1 MAGGF
6 LDFLCISS
14 YITLFYKALYYTGY
28 LILWVAV
35 QELQMEITW
44 KLNVLSMYDPWH
56 VNKAPLSCL
65 IERSHW
71 VPQKR
76 SFSRRR
82 RICLLTVIHAADK
95 LHTVIFTERAEAW
108 LRLGLTSGGG
118 TLVLTTSQLSR
129 ATAWTPPVASANCP
143 WTETSGA
150 TLSWRGN
157 EAFYDCRSS
166 LRRQAGVRAAP
177 RGRNDRPAG
186 YHAGSSATM
195 CIFIYF
201 LNELPL
207 KIMKL
212 QTLHC
217 GCPAAPS
224 PDDSIN

>member
-1 MAGGF
+1 MDINWWVWLWRFYNVFCGSMAGGF
-6 LDFLCISS
+6 LDFLCVSS

-28 LILWVAV
+28 LTLCVAV

-44 KLNVLSMYDPWH
+44 KLSVLSIYDPWH

-76 SFSRRR
+76 FSGRRWT
-82 RICLLTVIHAADK
+82 CLLTKIHATDK
-95 LHTVIFTERAEAW
+95 THTVIFTERAEAW
-108 LRLGLTSGGG
+108 LRLGLTSRVRM
-118 TLVLTTSQLSR
+118 LVLTTSQLSR

-150 TLSWRGN
+150 TLSCRGN
-157 EAFYDCRSS
+157 EAFYDYGSS

-212 QTLHC
+212 
-217 GCPAAPS
+217 
-224 PDDSIN
+224 

>member
-1 MAGGF
+1 MCSCPGTADGNH
-6 LDFLCISS
+6 LEAKCAVYIRSLTRKQSS
-14 YITLFYKALYYTGY
+14 FKLPNREKSLSSSKAL
-28 LILWVAV
+28 
-35 QELQMEITW
+35 
-44 KLNVLSMYDPWH
+44 
-56 VNKAPLSCL
+56 
-65 IERSHW
+65 
-71 VPQKR
+71 
-76 SFSRRR
+76 SFSGRRWT
-82 RICLLTVIHAADK
+82 CLLTKIHAADK
-95 LHTVIFTERAEAW
+95 IHTVIFTEQAEAW

-129 ATAWTPPVASANCP
+129 AMAWTPPVASANCP

-150 TLSWRGN
+150 TLSCRGN
-157 EAFYDCRSS
+157 EAFYDYGSS

-212 QTLHC
+212 
-217 GCPAAPS
+217 
-224 PDDSIN
+224 